1 MTYFLGV
8 LLYMLGIAAG
18 FFGIGNIIDMEN
30 LTILNITMMLCMICA
45 FGFAGILLHLGA
57 NSTNQRSSKKNY
69 LEDDED

>member
-8 LLYMLGIAAG
+8 LLYILGIAAG

>member
-30 LTILNITMMLCMICA
+30 LTILNVTMMLCMICA
-45 FGFAGILLHLGA
+45 LGFAGILLHLGA
-57 NSTNQRSSKKNY
+57 NSTNQSSSKKSY